1 MPPPEAPLRG
11 PGGVLDYG
19 AVTEPKLPFD
29 RPAAGRD
36 VTGDILGPRDASAPL
51 RVCELVGR
59 IKEALLDAFPATVA
73 VVGEI
78 SNFKRHGSG
87 HLYFSLKDEQAAIDA
102 VMFRP
107 DAAAVRFEPG
117 DGLEVVA
124 EGKVDVWDKAG
135 RLQLYVQRL
144 TPRGTG
150 ALELAFRQLKERLER
165 EGLFDPARKQPIA
178 RFPRAIGVITSPTGA
193 AIRDIARTLG
203 RRWPAAR
210 VYLVGVRVQGEGAAE
225 EIAEALGLLD
235 AAAERLGI
243 DTIILARGGGSL
255 EDLWAFNEE
264 PLGRAVFAAKTPV
277 VSGVGHEVDFTIC
290 DFVADVRAA
299 TPTAAAE
306 LTTPDRGEMARRCDV
321 LAGRMGRRL
330 RDLLA
335 GAGTALGGVRRSVV
349 FRDPSWAV
357 RSARQELDQLSG
369 RMRAALAELR
379 RLSERRFARAERV
392 IIAHHP
398 RRRREL
404 AAAGLAHVRRDLA
417 WALGRRSKAAGD
429 ELAGRAARL
438 AAAHPVHRLALAR
451 QQVGALRRQLEA
463 MSYRAALR
471 RGYSVTRLAGGAILR
486 RAADV
491 AVGDRLRTELAE
503 GKLESQVTRAPPPP
517 AGKPKSKPDDRLT
530 LFDTT
535 EE

>member
-1 MPPPEAPLRG
+1 M
-11 PGGVLDYG
+11 LDYG
-19 AVTEPKLPFD
+19 AVTERKLPFD

-36 VTGDILGPRDASAPL
+36 VTGEIVGGRDASAPL
-51 RVCELVGR
+51 SVSELVGR
-59 IKEALLDAFPATVA
+59 IKEALLDAFPTSVA

-87 HLYFSLKDEQAAIDA
+87 HLYFSLKDDQSAVDA
-102 VMFRP
+102 VMFRQ
-107 DAAAVRFEPG
+107 DAAGVRFEPG

-124 EGKVDVWDKAG
+124 EGRVDVWEKAG

-165 EGLFDPARKQPIA
+165 EGLFEAARKQPIA

-193 AIRDIARTLG
+193 AVRDIARTLG
-203 RRWPAAR
+203 RRWPAAK
-210 VYLVGVRVQGEGAAE
+210 VYLVGVRVQGESAAE

-235 AAAERLGI
+235 AAAGRLDI

-264 PLGRAVFAAKTPV
+264 GLARAVFAAATPV

-306 LTTPDRGEMARRCDV
+306 LATPDRGEIARRCDA

-335 GAGTALGGVRRSVV
+335 GARAALTGLRRSVV
-349 FRDPSWAV
+349 FRDPAWAV
-357 RSARQELDQLSG
+357 RSARQELDELSG
-369 RMRAALAELR
+369 RMRSALVELR
-379 RLSERRFARAERV
+379 RLSEGRLARAERGIV
-392 IIAHHP
+392 ANHP

-404 AAAGLAHVRRDLA
+404 AAAAVERVRRDLA
-417 WALGRRSKAAGD
+417 WALGGRAKAVGD
-429 ELAGRAARL
+429 ALAAQAARL
-438 AAAHPVHRLALAR
+438 AAAHPANRLALAR
-451 QQVGALRRQLEA
+451 QHVGALRRQLEA
-463 MSYRAALR
+463 MSYRAALK

-486 RAADV
+486 RAADA
-491 AVGDRLRTELAE
+491 AVGDTLRTELAE
-503 GKLESQVTRAPPPP
+503 GKLESQVTRGPTPP
-517 AGKPKSKPDDRLT
+517 GRKRKTKPDDGPT
-530 LFDTT
+530 LFQST